1 MGSLSV
7 PKLPVVNL
15 SKENLKPGA
24 SSWLGTSRKVREA
37 LEEFGC
43 FVALYD
49 EVSLELHN
57 AIFSAA
63 EELFNLPIEIKE
75 KNVSEKPYYGYLGN
89 NPLVPAIYEGM
100 GVDYANT
107 IEGTQ
112 NFTNLIWPEGNEN
125 FCKTVV
131 SYSRLVSELEQMVK
145 RMVFESYGVDKY
157 YDSVLESSTYLLR
170 IMKYRCPETNEKNLG
185 CDVHTDKSFITV
197 LHQNEVNGLEIR
209 TKDGCWI
216 GFDDPTP
223 SSFIVLAGDAFLVG

>member
-125 FCKTVV
+125 FWYVYFHYATFIAIILQLNFKITTTVTN
-131 SYSRLVSELEQMVK
+131 S
-145 RMVFESYGVDKY
+145 GAPVD
-157 YDSVLESSTYLLR
+157 
-170 IMKYRCPETNEKNLG
+170 
-185 CDVHTDKSFITV
+185 
-197 LHQNEVNGLEIR
+197 
-209 TKDGCWI
+209 
-216 GFDDPTP
+216 
-223 SSFIVLAGDAFLVG
+223 